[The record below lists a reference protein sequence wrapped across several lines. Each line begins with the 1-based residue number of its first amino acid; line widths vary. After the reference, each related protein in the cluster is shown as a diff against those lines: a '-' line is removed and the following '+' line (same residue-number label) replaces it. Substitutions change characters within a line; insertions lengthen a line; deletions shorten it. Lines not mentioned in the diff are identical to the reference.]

1 MKGFDAAAVGLNK
14 RFTREKPAQRENHP
28 EYGENASQKRRKV
41 RGAHAGGGSETV
53 LLDGDNGKH
62 ACDGKQNA
70 GPKIFDVRKKDGN
83 CTKSGSPAKGCR
95 KTAFF
100 VLTPDA
106 LIHAGAG
113 DLHDLSVL
121 REFTLDEF
129 REVGA

>member
-1 MKGFDAAAVGLNK
+1 MKLLL
-14 RFTREKPAQRENHP
+14 R
-28 EYGENASQKRRKV
+28 
-41 RGAHAGGGSETV
+41 TV
-53 LLDGDNGKH
+53 LQEKRGSLSEN
-62 ACDGKQNA
+62 
-70 GPKIFDVRKKDGN
+70 VRKKDGN